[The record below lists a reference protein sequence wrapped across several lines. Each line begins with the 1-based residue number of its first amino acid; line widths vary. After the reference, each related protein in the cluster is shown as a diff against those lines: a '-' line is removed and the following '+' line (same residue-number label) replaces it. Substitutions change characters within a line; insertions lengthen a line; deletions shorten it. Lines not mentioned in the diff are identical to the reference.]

1 MTQDV
6 RVLKAI
12 SWRDLCPWLML
23 SNSIGIA
30 IRPSVLLIAF
40 VGLLLSPL
48 GWTLAEGLFLVD
60 TEVQKSPS
68 EFVSTEQTETSKRET
83 PPRKR
88 IPQMVFWTPA
98 QPSGNMI
105 LDLTPGNV
113 FAKFSSGHLGI
124 LDQDLNTWQFC
135 YYFVG
140 TLWMLGLWALLGGMI
155 CRIAS
160 THYARDERMGPIEAF
175 HFCVKR
181 YGSLLISASIPLILI
196 LCFMIPMT
204 MIGWLINVGFFAV
217 AASWFWFVVLF
228 FGAILAVLLIPLFF
242 GWPLLWP
249 AITTENTDPFNAVSR
264 SFAYPTQRPFHYA
277 FYMAVILLLGF
288 LGSWVITLA
297 GTKTIEFTKWGVS
310 WGAGTDWVNE
320 LDGLQQKSIA
330 KPDNWDAAGSNFDS
344 KVGGTPGLES
354 SGGTPSD
361 LEVVSKPYPST
372 WIMAAKGM
380 KFWENGIIMLTIA
393 FDYAFFFVAATGLY
407 LLLRKDTDFT
417 ELDEVFVQEQG
428 PSESLPK
435 LKTDPNQV
443 ASESQ
448 SGLNQNETNE
458 STAKETPSDE
468 TPPNV
473 D

>member
-6 RVLKAI
+6 RVLQAI

-30 IRPSVLLIAF
+30 LRPSILSIAF
-40 VGLLLSPL
+40 VGLLLSPF
-48 GWTLAEGLFLVD
+48 GWTLAEVVFLVD
-60 TEVQKSPS
+60 SEVQKSPN
-68 EFVSTEQTETSKRET
+68 EFVSKEQSETSKREI
-83 PPRKR
+83 PPRKM

-124 LDQDLNTWQFC
+124 LDQELNTWQFC
-135 YYFVG
+135 YYFFG

-160 THYARDERMGPIEAF
+160 THFARDERMGPVEAF

-181 YGSLLISASIPLILI
+181 YGSLLISASVPLILI

-217 AASWFWFVVLF
+217 AASWFWFIILS
-228 FGAILAVLLIPLFF
+228 FGAILTVLLIPLFF

-249 AITTENTDPFNAVSR
+249 AIATENTDPFNAVSR

-277 FYMAVILLLGF
+277 FYLAVILLLGF
-288 LGSWVITLA
+288 LGSWVISLA
-297 GTKTIEFTKWGVS
+297 GNKTIEFTKWGVS
-310 WGAGTDWVNE
+310 WGVGTQWVNE
-320 LDGLQQKSIA
+320 LDGLQQKPIA
-330 KPDNWDAAGSNFDS
+330 KPENWDDGAGSDS
-344 KVGGTPGLES
+344 GSKQ
-354 SGGTPSD
+354 GGTPSD
-361 LEVVSKPYPST
+361 LEVVSKPYPTT

-393 FDYAFFFVAATGLY
+393 FDYAFFFVAATGMY

-435 LKTDPNQV
+435 LKTDPNEG
-443 ASESQ
+443 ASLSSTGLDQ
-448 SGLNQNETNE
+448 SGTNE
-458 STAKETPSDE
+458 SPTKEPPVDGTAS
-468 TPPNV
+468 NV